1 MLTLAIVLGASYL
14 LGSIPFGYLA
24 GRIAGIDIQKGGSGN
39 IGATNVLRVLGR
51 RYGYTVF
58 VLDFLKGL
66 GAVKISVSIATLMRQ
81 DWVSPEIFGIVAA
94 VSAVIGHCFPLW
106 LKFRGGKGVATSAGA
121 LFGLMP
127 FAMLIGVV
135 IWLLIFW
142 FTRYVSL
149 ASVVAAVALPL
160 VIAIMTRL
168 NQSYEKALFYSSL
181 SIAGVVIW
189 RHQSNLSRL
198 MRGREPRFTRK

>member
-135 IWLLIFW
+135 IWMLIFW

-149 ASVVAAVALPL
+149 ASVVAALALPL
-160 VIAIMTRL
+160 VIAIMARL
-168 NQSYEKALFYSSL
+168 NQSYGKALFYSSL
-181 SIAGVVIW
+181 CIAAVVIW
-189 RHQSNLSRL
+189 RHHSNLSRL

>member
-1 MLTLAIVLGASYL
+1 MLTLAIVLGAGYL

-24 GRIAGIDIQKGGSGN
+24 GRIAGVDIQKGGSGN

-51 RYGYTVF
+51 RYGYAVF

-66 GAVKISVSIATLMRQ
+66 GAVKISVLIATLTQQ
-81 DWVSPEIFGIVAA
+81 DWCSPEIFGIVAA

-127 FAMLIGVV
+127 FAMLIGVI
-135 IWLLIFW
+135 IWILIFW
-142 FTRYVSL
+142 LTRYVSL

-160 VIAIMTRL
+160 VIAIMTPL
-168 NQSYEKALFYSSL
+168 NQSYGEALFYSSL
-181 SIAGVVIW
+181 CIAAVVIW
-189 RHQSNLSRL
+189 RHRSNLSRL
-198 MRGREPRFTRK
+198 IRGSEPRFTRK

>member
-1 MLTLAIVLGASYL
+1 MLTLAIVLGAGYL

-24 GRIAGIDIQKGGSGN
+24 GRIAGVDIQRGGSGN

-51 RYGYTVF
+51 RYGYAVF

-66 GAVKISVSIATLMRQ
+66 GAVKISVLIATLMRQ
-81 DWVSPEIFGIVAA
+81 DWRSPEIFGIVAA

-127 FAMLIGVV
+127 FAMLIGVAG
-135 IWLLIFW
+135 LITW
-142 FTRYVSL
+142 FMFGL
-149 ASVVAAVALPL
+149 GG
-160 VIAIMTRL
+160 
-168 NQSYEKALFYSSL
+168 Q
-181 SIAGVVIW
+181 
-189 RHQSNLSRL
+189 
-198 MRGREPRFTRK
+198 